1 MPQDGGGFAARLLPP
16 APPRL
21 ATMLIRELTAEDFFP
36 YRRLT
41 TAAFGGRLDETQ
53 PPSDF
58 PGQIALGIDATSLP
72 DGAEGILAA
81 GARIREDRITLGG
94 GVARCGGIA
103 GLAVHPAHRGD
114 SLFDR
119 LLTSVLAR
127 CTQEGMA
134 FSMLYP
140 SHPGIY
146 RRLGY
151 QVVSQVPSLIVPLV
165 DLQRIRPLPGR
176 RLVAVTEATMPRLHA
191 LYREL
196 SATENG
202 MLLREGPLF
211 PSGLPGG
218 GWQALLLVDEEGRDH
233 GYLSLTRAAD
243 RSDEV
248 GISVHEVLGRT
259 RADRLELLR
268 SIGSWSTVTELA
280 RLRVS
285 GEDPLLDALPGG
297 RFRPESVT
305 VPLVMMRLTDT
316 VAALSARPAPP
327 GLTGSIRLTID
338 DATVPAG
345 TTGAA
350 GSFEVSA
357 AGGRTQVAR
366 VDGASADST
375 GPAGSWQPGA
385 MAGTVELLGTV
396 RLDIHAASLLLSGG
410 RSLADAARLGLAVSA
425 DPDAG
430 AFLDTLLAGPRP
442 RVMDTF

>member
-1 MPQDGGGFAARLLPP
+1 MP
-16 APPRL
+16 
-21 ATMLIRELTAEDFFP
+21 IRELTAEDHLP

-41 TAAFGGRLDETQ
+41 TAAFGGRIDETR

-72 DGAEGILAA
+72 GGGDGVIAA

-94 GVARCGGIA
+94 GVARCGGIG

-114 SLFDR
+114 GLFGQ
-119 LLTSVLAR
+119 LLTAVLAR
-127 CTQEGMA
+127 CAQEGMA

-140 SHPGIY
+140 SNPGIY
-146 RRLGY
+146 HRFGY

-165 DLQRIRPLPGR
+165 DLQRIRPLPAR
-176 RLVAVTEATMPRLHA
+176 RLVAVTEATMPRVQA

-196 SATENG
+196 AAAENG

-211 PSGLPGG
+211 PPGLPGG
-218 GWQALLLVDEEGRDH
+218 GWQALLLVDDEGRDH
-233 GYLSLTRAAD
+233 GFLSLTRSAD
-243 RSDEV
+243 RGEEV
-248 GISVHEVLGRT
+248 GISVHDLMGRT

-268 SIGSWSTVTELA
+268 SIGTWSTVTELS
-280 RLRVS
+280 RIRIS

-297 RFRPESVT
+297 RFRPESVP
-305 VPLVMMRLTDT
+305 VPLVMMRVTDT

-327 GLTGSIRLTID
+327 ALAGSIRLIVE
-338 DATVPAG
+338 DASVPAG

-350 GSFEVSA
+350 GTFEVSA
-357 AGGRTQVAR
+357 AGGETR
-366 VDGASADST
+366 VTRLDAEDSPRS
-375 GPAGSWQPGA
+375 G
-385 MAGTVELLGTV
+385 VREVLGTV
-396 RLDIHAASLLLSGG
+396 RLGIHAASLLLIGG
-410 RSLADAARLGLAVSA
+410 RSLADAGRLGLMASA
-425 DPDAG
+425 DPGAA